1 MTRTL
6 HKKAARVGTKT
17 SELSL
22 AAPQVVAHRV
32 ARLLSAGA
40 VPSAN
45 DQREFMR
52 MGTEKVEAFAESW
65 LAMSTQALQ
74 AQQQL
79 MTSVLQTWCNPW
91 AWAAGP
97 VEPLQ
102 QLQTQAQH
110 SMLNVIEQGVDPLH
124 RRAVANAKRLSRGK

>member
-6 HKKAARVGTKT
+6 HQKASRVGTKA

-22 AAPQVVAHRV
+22 AAPQVVAHRM
-32 ARLLSAGA
+32 ARLLSAGV
-40 VPSAN
+40 VPSVH

-52 MGTEKVEAFAESW
+52 MGTEKVEAFVESW
-65 LAMSTQALQ
+65 GAMSAQALQ
-74 AQQQL
+74 AQHE
-79 MTSVLQTWCNPW
+79 MMASMLQAWCNPW
-91 AWAAGP
+91 AWATSP

-102 QLQTQAQH
+102 QLQAQAQH
-110 SMLNVIEQGVDPLH
+110 SMLSLIEQGVDPLH

>member
-1 MTRTL
+1 
-6 HKKAARVGTKT
+6 
-17 SELSL
+17 
-22 AAPQVVAHRV
+22 
-32 ARLLSAGA
+32 
-40 VPSAN
+40 
-45 DQREFMR
+45 

-74 AQQQL
+74 AQQEL

-97 VEPLQ
+97 VEPMQ

-110 SMLNVIEQGVDPLH
+110 SMLSVIEQGVDPLH